1 MIVKAILT
9 CLQHVFLA
17 NSYMSR
23 YSNHM
28 ISTEI
33 EQKKVEE
40 PTLELMGGFMGW
52 PAGEGGGRGERHHPH
67 LCWVKSISCYFK
79 VILSLTNRFHVDE
92 RLFSNKS

>member
-1 MIVKAILT
+1 MKAILT
-9 CLQHVFLA
+9 FLQHVFLA

-40 PTLELMGGFMGW
+40 PTLERMGGFMDW
-52 PAGEGGGRGERHHPH
+52 PKGGGGGEAPPTP
-67 LCWVKSISCYFK
+67 LLGKINFV
-79 VILSLTNRFHVDE
+79 
-92 RLFSNKS
+92 LF

>member
-9 CLQHVFLA
+9 FLQHVFLA

-40 PTLELMGGFMGW
+40 QTLERMGGFLGW
-52 PAGEGGGRGERHHPH
+52 SGGEGGGSQAPSAPLLGKINF
-67 LCWVKSISCYFK
+67 V
-79 VILSLTNRFHVDE
+79 
-92 RLFSNKS
+92 LF

>member
-9 CLQHVFLA
+9 FSQHVFLA

-40 PTLELMGGFMGW
+40 PTLERMGGFMGW
-52 PAGEGGGRGERHHPH
+52 PAGGVGGGEAPPTPLLGKINF
-67 LCWVKSISCYFK
+67 V
-79 VILSLTNRFHVDE
+79 
-92 RLFSNKS
+92 LF

>member
-9 CLQHVFLA
+9 FLQHVFLA
-17 NSYMSR
+17 NSYMFR

-40 PTLELMGGFMGW
+40 PTSERMGGFMGW
-52 PAGEGGGRGERHHPH
+52 PGGVKGAGGGWQHPH
-67 LCWVKSISCYFK
+67 LGWVKSISYYF
-79 VILSLTNRFHVDE
+79 
-92 RLFSNKS
+92 

>member
-9 CLQHVFLA
+9 FLQHVFLA

-40 PTLELMGGFMGW
+40 PTLERMGGFMGW
-52 PAGEGGGRGERHHPH
+52 SGGGGRVGGVRHHPH
-67 LCWVKSISCYFK
+67 LCWVKSISYYF
-79 VILSLTNRFHVDE
+79 
-92 RLFSNKS
+92 

>member
-9 CLQHVFLA
+9 FLQHVFLA

-28 ISTEI
+28 ISIEI

-40 PTLELMGGFMGW
+40 PTLERMGGFMGW
-52 PAGEGGGRGERHHPH
+52 PAGAGGGGEAPPTP
-67 LCWVKSISCYFK
+67 LLGKINFV
-79 VILSLTNRFHVDE
+79 
-92 RLFSNKS
+92 LF

>member
-9 CLQHVFLA
+9 FLQHVFLA
-17 NSYMSR
+17 NSYMFT

-40 PTLELMGGFMGW
+40 PTLERMSGFMGW
-52 PAGEGGGRGERHHPH
+52 PAEGGGVRGGGTTRTF
-67 LCWVKSISCYFK
+67 VG
-79 VILSLTNRFHVDE
+79 
-92 RLFSNKS
+92 

>member
-9 CLQHVFLA
+9 FSQHVFLA

-28 ISTEI
+28 ISIEI

-40 PTLELMGGFMGW
+40 PTLERMGGFMGW
-52 PAGEGGGRGERHHPH
+52 PAGGGGGGTTRTFVG
-67 LCWVKSISCYFK
+67 
-79 VILSLTNRFHVDE
+79 
-92 RLFSNKS
+92 

>member
-9 CLQHVFLA
+9 FLQHVFLA

-33 EQKKVEE
+33 EQQKVEE
-40 PTLELMGGFMGW
+40 QTLERMGGFMGW
-52 PAGEGGGRGERHHPH
+52 PGGVRGAGGGGVATSAP
-67 LCWVKSISCYFK
+67 LLGKINFVLF
-79 VILSLTNRFHVDE
+79 LSH
-92 RLFSNKS
+92 SQ

>member
-9 CLQHVFLA
+9 FLQHVFLA

-28 ISTEI
+28 ISIEI

-40 PTLELMGGFMGW
+40 QTLERMGGFMGW
-52 PAGEGGGRGERHHPH
+52 SRGGGGWSQAPPAP
-67 LCWVKSISCYFK
+67 LLGKINFVLF
-79 VILSLTNRFHVDE
+79 LSNSQF
-92 RLFSNKS
+92 NI

>member
-9 CLQHVFLA
+9 FSQHVFLA
-17 NSYMSR
+17 NFYMFR

-40 PTLELMGGFMGW
+40 QTLERMGGFMGW
-52 PAGEGGGRGERHHPH
+52 SGGGGGGWGESATTRTF
-67 LCWVKSISCYFK
+67 VG
-79 VILSLTNRFHVDE
+79 
-92 RLFSNKS
+92 

>member
-9 CLQHVFLA
+9 FLQHVFLA

-28 ISTEI
+28 ISIEI

-40 PTLELMGGFMGW
+40 QTLERMGGFMGW
-52 PAGEGGGRGERHHPH
+52 SGGGRVGGVRHHPH
-67 LCWVKSISCYFK
+67 LCWVKSISYYF
-79 VILSLTNRFHVDE
+79 
-92 RLFSNKS
+92 

>member
-9 CLQHVFLA
+9 FSQHVFLA

-28 ISTEI
+28 ISIEI

-40 PTLELMGGFMGW
+40 QTSERMGGFMGW
-52 PAGEGGGRGERHHPH
+52 PGGVRRVATSAPLLGKINFV
-67 LCWVKSISCYFK
+67 LF
-79 VILSLTNRFHVDE
+79 LSH
-92 RLFSNKS
+92 SQ

>member
-1 MIVKAILT
+1 MKVKAILT
-9 CLQHVFLA
+9 FSQHVFLA

-40 PTLELMGGFMGW
+40 PTSERMGGFMGW
-52 PAGEGGGRGERHHPH
+52 PGGVKGAGGGGWQHPH
-67 LCWVKSISCYFK
+67 LCWVKSISYYF
-79 VILSLTNRFHVDE
+79 
-92 RLFSNKS
+92 

>member
-9 CLQHVFLA
+9 FLQHVFLA

-40 PTLELMGGFMGW
+40 PTLERMGGFMGW
-52 PAGEGGGRGERHHPH
+52 SGGEGGGSQPPPAPLLGKINF
-67 LCWVKSISCYFK
+67 V
-79 VILSLTNRFHVDE
+79 
-92 RLFSNKS
+92 LF

>member
-9 CLQHVFLA
+9 FLQHVFLA

-28 ISTEI
+28 ISIET

-40 PTLELMGGFMGW
+40 PTLERMGGFMG
-52 PAGEGGGRGERHHPH
+52 
-67 LCWVKSISCYFK
+67 
-79 VILSLTNRFHVDE
+79 
-92 RLFSNKS
+92 

>member
-1 MIVKAILT
+1 M
-9 CLQHVFLA
+9 F
-17 NSYMSR
+17 R
-23 YSNHM
+23 YSNHT

-40 PTLELMGGFMGW
+40 QTLERMGGFMGW
-52 PAGEGGGRGERHHPH
+52 PGGGRVGGVRHHPH

>member
-9 CLQHVFLA
+9 FSQHVFLA

-23 YSNHM
+23 YSNHT

-40 PTLELMGGFMGW
+40 PTLERMGGFMGW
-52 PAGEGGGRGERHHPH
+52 SGGGGG
-67 LCWVKSISCYFK
+67 KSGP
-79 VILSLTNRFHVDE
+79 NRTFVG
-92 RLFSNKS
+92 

>member
-9 CLQHVFLA
+9 FLQHVFLA

-28 ISTEI
+28 ISIEI

-40 PTLELMGGFMGW
+40 QTLERMGGFMGW
-52 PAGEGGGRGERHHPH
+52 SGGGEGGGSQAPPAPLLGKINFV
-67 LCWVKSISCYFK
+67 LF
-79 VILSLTNRFHVDE
+79 LSN
-92 RLFSNKS
+92 SQ

>member
-9 CLQHVFLA
+9 FLQHVFLA

-40 PTLELMGGFMGW
+40 HTLERMGGFMGW
-52 PAGEGGGRGERHHPH
+52 PGGVRGGGGWQHPH
-67 LCWVKSISCYFK
+67 LCWVKSISYYF
-79 VILSLTNRFHVDE
+79 
-92 RLFSNKS
+92 